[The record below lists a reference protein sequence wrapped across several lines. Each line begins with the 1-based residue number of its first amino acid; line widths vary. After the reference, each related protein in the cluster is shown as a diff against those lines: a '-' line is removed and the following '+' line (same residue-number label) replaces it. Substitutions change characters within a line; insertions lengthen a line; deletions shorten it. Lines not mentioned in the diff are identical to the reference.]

1 MVLKMAFRNIFR
13 HRVRTIL
20 TLASLALG
28 IFFIVLGVG
37 LNIGMERRVIK
48 VMRET
53 EVGDYKVYGRGYFEE
68 RYDNVDDRLDF
79 PVPERALE
87 ILKEYNQSR
96 RLVFSGVVTDGVY
109 DYPVRVIGGDSES
122 EERIFDRSSYLREGG
137 AGVVVSHILAGDL
150 GLSVGDSI
158 VLTAT
163 TALESLNA
171 MDLVVTGIIKTG
183 GLEFDLNT
191 ILIDIDLAREFAELD
206 AYNDIV
212 VRGEISLQDIAALE
226 GVGAEVTSY
235 LEELSD
241 IIAVTKLKV
250 KVVMILSSVIL
261 LIAGV
266 GIVNTMLMAMLE
278 RQREIGILLANGMK
292 PIEIMKLFLL
302 EGGILGIM
310 GSGIGLVLGGG
321 LVYYY
326 ERVGIPLPD
335 LAQKMKTTIPLSERI
350 YGYFDLRLNLLFFI
364 FGIII
369 STGAALYPAYR
380 ATKLNPV
387 DVLRE

>member
-1 MVLKMAFRNIFR
+1 MILKMAFRNIFR
-13 HRVRTIL
+13 HRVRTVL

-37 LNIGMERRVIK
+37 LNIGMEKRVIK

-53 EVGDYKVYGRGYFEE
+53 EVGDYKIYGRGYFEE
-68 RYDNVDDRLDF
+68 RYDNMDDRLDF
-79 PVPERALE
+79 PLTEKVLIPLE
-87 ILKEYNQSR
+87 GYDHSK

-109 DYPVRVIGGDSES
+109 DYPVRVIGGDSEA
-122 EERIFDRSSYLREGG
+122 EEKLFQRSSYLTSGRS
-137 AGVVVSHILAGDL
+137 GVVISHILAGDL
-150 GLSVGDSI
+150 GLAVGDSI

-163 TALESLNA
+163 TARESLNA
-171 MDLVVTGIIKTG
+171 MDLVITGIIKTG

-191 ILIDIDLAREFAELD
+191 LLIDIDLAKEFAEIE

-212 VRGEISLQDIAALE
+212 VRGEISPRDIAAME
-226 GVGAEVTSY
+226 GGGAEIVSY

-241 IIAVTKLKV
+241 IIAVTKIKV

-278 RQREIGILLANGMK
+278 RQREIGILLASGMK
-292 PIEIMKLFLL
+292 PGEIMKLFLL
-302 EGGILGIM
+302 EGGILGII
-310 GSGIGLVLGGG
+310 GSGIGFILGGG

-335 LAQKMKTTIPLSERI
+335 LAQKMKTTIPLSDRI
-350 YGYFDLRLNLLFFI
+350 FGYFDLRLNLLFFI
-364 FGIII
+364 FGVII

>member
-13 HRVRTIL
+13 HRVRTVL

-87 ILKEYNQSR
+87 ILKGYNQSR
-96 RLVFSGVVTDGVY
+96 RLVFSGIVTDGVY
-109 DYPVRVIGGDSES
+109 DYPVRVIGGDKES

-137 AGVVVSHILAGDL
+137 DGVVVSHILAGDL

-191 ILIDIDLAREFAELD
+191 ILIDIDLAREFTELD

-212 VRGEISLQDIAALE
+212 VRGEVSPQDIAALE

-241 IIAVTKLKV
+241 IIAVTKLKI
-250 KVVMILSSVIL
+250 KIVMILSSVIL
-261 LIAGV
+261 IIAGV

-302 EGGILGIM
+302 EGGILGII
-310 GSGIGLVLGGG
+310 GSGIGLVFGGG

>member
-1 MVLKMAFRNIFR
+1 MVVKMAFRNIFR

-53 EVGDYKVYGRGYFEE
+53 EVGDYKIYGRGYFED

-79 PVPERALE
+79 PIPEKLLKVLE
-87 ILKEYNQSR
+87 GYDHSK

-109 DYPVRVIGGDSES
+109 DYPVRVIGGDEEA
-122 EERIFDRSSYLREGG
+122 EERIFDRSSYLRTGRS
-137 AGVVVSHILAGDL
+137 GVVVSHILAGDL
-150 GLSVGDSI
+150 GLAVGDSI

-163 TALESLNA
+163 TAQESLNA

-191 ILIDIDLAREFAELD
+191 ILIDIDLAREFAEME

-212 VRGEISLQDIAALE
+212 VRGEISPQDIAALE
-226 GVGAEVTSY
+226 GGGAEVTSY

-241 IIAVTKLKV
+241 IIAVTKIKI

-292 PIEIMKLFLL
+292 PGEIMKLFLL
-302 EGGILGIM
+302 EGGILGVI
-310 GSGIGLVLGGG
+310 GSGIGLIFGGG

-326 ERVGIPLPD
+326 EMVGIPLPD
-335 LAQKMKTTIPLSERI
+335 MAQKMKTTIPLSERI